1 MPHLTL
7 GELSDVIY
15 LRDLW
20 MHRDDVCRATGR
32 AAAPQPHD
40 AEVVAQVLRELDRD
54 FWSGPGVVLELT
66 GDAAGDDGRSAR
78 SPSPPSVRADA
89 RHFMRL
95 LAGRASSPELALVH
109 GDATARDALAAT
121 RVPF

>member
-1 MPHLTL
+1 
-7 GELSDVIY
+7 
-15 LRDLW
+15 

-40 AEVVAQVLRELDRD
+40 AEVVTQVLRELDLD
-54 FWSGPGVVLELT
+54 FWSGPGFVLELT
-66 GDAAGDDGRSAR
+66 GDAAAR
-78 SPSPPSVRADA
+78 WAIGAEPFATEVRADA